1 MTFATVRAIGLRLPD
16 VEESTM
22 YGTPALKLKGRMLV
36 CIASN
41 KSAEPK
47 TLVVRT
53 TFEQRDLLIAEQPD
67 TYYVKDHYVTFP
79 VVLVRLPRVNP
90 DAMRDLL
97 GAAHR
102 IVGAEK
108 QKRRTRPRRSSL
120 SS

>member
-1 MTFATVRAIGLRLPD
+1 
-16 VEESTM
+16 M
-22 YGTPALKLKGRMLV
+22 YGAPALKLNGRMLV
-36 CIASN
+36 CIASH

-67 TYYVKDHYVTFP
+67 TYYVKEHYLTFP
-79 VVLVRLPRVNP
+79 VVLVRLPRANP

-102 IVGAEK
+102 IVSAEK
-108 QKRRTRPRRSSL
+108 QKRRAPLRRSHS
-120 SS
+120 